1 MHYIMLCKKMC
12 TDHLFQRGIEEQLD
26 SSKSN
31 CIFFIIYGVFIS
43 LFIDVYNIDQ
53 RIEADHYCWKISSK
67 YRIRNQPTPPSQ
79 KKKMRSY
86 QCVIQIYR
94 SDQIPRRAKAFVCAE
109 IVLSNYLLVILMAKW
124 ITRHTGLCETFFG
137 GKKTD
142 GALYL
147 V

>member
-1 MHYIMLCKKMC
+1 MHWPFVSKGHWR
-12 TDHLFQRGIEEQLD
+12 TELD

-31 CIFFIIYGVFIS
+31 CIFLLFTVYSSHCLSMSTTSTKESKQTIIAERSRQNTEFVT
-43 LFIDVYNIDQ
+43 
-53 RIEADHYCWKISSK
+53 
-67 YRIRNQPTPPSQ
+67 NQPTPPQ
-79 KKKMRSY
+79 KKKKKRSH